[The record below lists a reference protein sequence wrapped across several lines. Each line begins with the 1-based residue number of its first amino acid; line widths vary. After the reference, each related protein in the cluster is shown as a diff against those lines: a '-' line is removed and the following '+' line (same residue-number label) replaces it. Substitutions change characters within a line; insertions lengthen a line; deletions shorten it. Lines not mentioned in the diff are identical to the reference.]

1 MEGTQIRMS
10 ASHPA
15 PDREPQRAGERWS
28 ALAPASSLTPIVLAI
43 AALVLLREL
52 QTILLPFVIAAV
64 TAYVCAPLV
73 EGFTARARVPRWLA
87 ALIVLVMLMAAVAV
101 LGYLGVPPLVRQARA
116 VTSDL
121 PDAVANLLRAMM
133 GTHSFR
139 LLGSTLDAEHL
150 ADLTVGSLQHF
161 MSGTQFLDLL
171 RWGAAASF
179 GFMLVWVLMG
189 YFLIDSHTIAD
200 GVFWLVPPRRRPQV
214 GRIWQE
220 LDPLLRRYFIGVA
233 VVVAYAAAAAYLGL
247 GLVLGLHHALVLALL
262 TGLLEII
269 PMIGPLAAAVMA
281 GLVAVQQA
289 ATSWDIWAYVGY
301 AIALRL
307 SIDQLI
313 GPLVLGSAARVH
325 PVLVIF
331 CFLAG
336 GALFG
341 VVGMILAVPAA
352 LLVKVTLS
360 VLYREAR

>member
-1 MEGTQIRMS
+1 
-10 ASHPA
+10 
-15 PDREPQRAGERWS
+15 
-28 ALAPASSLTPIVLAI
+28 VLVVG
-43 AALVLLREL
+43 AALLLREL

-73 EGFTARARVPRWLA
+73 ERLTAHTRLPRWLA
-87 ALIVLVMLMAAVAV
+87 ALTVLGALMTAVAL
-101 LGYLGVPPLVRQARA
+101 LGFLGVPPLARQVRA
-116 VTSDL
+116 VTADL
-121 PDAVANLLRAMM
+121 HGAVADFLRAMM

-139 LLGSTLDAEHL
+139 LLGSSLDAERL
-150 ADLTVGSLQHF
+150 ADLAVGGLRRGIT
-161 MSGTQFLDLL
+161 GTQFLDLL

-189 YFLIDSHTIAD
+189 YFLIDSHTIAS
-200 GVFWLVPPRRRPQV
+200 GVLWLVPPRARPRF
-214 GRIWQE
+214 GRIWHE

-247 GLVLGLHHALVLALL
+247 GLVLGLHHALILALL

-269 PMIGPLAAAVMA
+269 PMVGPVAAAVMA

-313 GPLVLGSAARVH
+313 GPLVLGNAARVH
-325 PVLVIF
+325 PVVVIF

-341 VVGMILAVPAA
+341 VAGMILAVPIA

>member
-1 MEGTQIRMS
+1 MS

-15 PDREPQRAGERWS
+15 SDREPQRAGERWS
-28 ALAPASSLTPIVLAI
+28 ALAPSSSLTPIVLAI
-43 AALVLLREL
+43 AGLLLLLREL

-64 TAYVCAPLV
+64 TAYVCTPLV
-73 EGFTARARVPRWLA
+73 EGFTARTRVPRWVA
-87 ALIVLVMLMAAVAV
+87 ALLVLVLLMTTVAL
-101 LGYLGVPPLVRQARA
+101 LGFLGVPPLVRQARA
-116 VTSDL
+116 VTTDL
-121 PDAVANLLRAMM
+121 QGAVADFLRAMM
-133 GTHSFR
+133 GTHSFQ
-139 LLGSTLDAEHL
+139 LLGSSLDAEHL
-150 ADLTVGSLQHF
+150 ADLTVGGLQRIT
-161 MSGTQFLDLL
+161 SGTQFLDLL

-189 YFLIDSHTIAD
+189 YFLIDSHAIAA
-200 GVFWLVPPRRRPQV
+200 GVFWLVPPRRRPQA

-247 GLVLGLHHALVLALL
+247 GLVLGLHHAVVLALL

-269 PMIGPLAAAVMA
+269 PMVGPVAAAVMA

-289 ATSWDIWAYVGY
+289 ATSWDVWAYVGY

-341 VVGMILAVPAA
+341 VVGMILAVPVA

>member
-1 MEGTQIRMS
+1 
-10 ASHPA
+10 
-15 PDREPQRAGERWS
+15 
-28 ALAPASSLTPIVLAI
+28 
-43 AALVLLREL
+43 
-52 QTILLPFVIAAV
+52 
-64 TAYVCAPLV
+64 
-73 EGFTARARVPRWLA
+73 
-87 ALIVLVMLMAAVAV
+87 
-101 LGYLGVPPLVRQARA
+101 
-116 VTSDL
+116 
-121 PDAVANLLRAMM
+121 
-133 GTHSFR
+133 
-139 LLGSTLDAEHL
+139 
-150 ADLTVGSLQHF
+150 
-161 MSGTQFLDLL
+161 
-171 RWGAAASF
+171 
-179 GFMLVWVLMG
+179 MLVWVLMG

-247 GLVLGLHHALVLALL
+247 GLVLGLHQALVLALL